1 MVGERATDVL
11 VHLDPA
17 PNVRVFRTE
26 ALGQGGDVLGAAVEA
41 SRAASGTQLPFF
53 AFDADPLD
61 LVAEAWV
68 RRFDVD
74 SPGPA
79 GELEVAVAETLAR
92 WRAGSVDLPDFY
104 LLTDVEALAQL
115 QRHWYLGLL
124 GAAAPQRIVLGGD
137 SPIATLRRLPAGP
150 WWPELDHLLE
160 GVDRLDAVSVVL
172 GDRLV
177 TPPAAGSG
185 QGFGLEGGLTSEQ

>member
-1 MVGERATDVL
+1 MVGERAADVL
-11 VHLDPA
+11 LHLDPA

-26 ALGQGGDVLGAAVEA
+26 ALGPGGDVLGAAVEA

-61 LVAEAWV
+61 LVATAWV

-115 QRHWYLGLL
+115 QRHWYFGLL
-124 GAAAPQRIVLGGD
+124 GAAAPQRIVLAGG
-137 SPIATLRRLPAGP
+137 SPTATLRRLPAGR
-150 WWPELDHLLE
+150 WWPEPDRLLE
-160 GVDRLDAVSVVL
+160 GVDRLDAVSMAI

-177 TPPAAGSG
+177 TPPATGSG
-185 QGFGLEGGLTSEQ
+185 QGFGSDGGVTS